1 MQQES
6 TEIRAPEQN
15 SGDNVIFQGWLKE
28 AGSAVTLDEP
38 VAELETDKIVV
49 EVAAPCDGIL
59 ETLVEEG
66 AAVTSEM
73 LLGHVRAAEQQP
85 ADNPAGTAAQEQPAA
100 PAPAAKRPERAAA
113 ADADR
118 RELRLSP
125 SVRQLVRK
133 HDIADPSVI
142 EGTGRRGRVTRKD
155 VLAYLDNRQDM
166 PAQTAR
172 ATAPAAAVAS
182 QPAPDGGGERIPH
195 STMRRRVAEHMLQS
209 VTTAPHVTAVFEAD
223 FSAIMAHRKAHKE
236 GYATQG
242 VGLTYTAYFIKACV
256 EAMQAAP
263 SVNSRW
269 HDDYLEQFR
278 DVNVGVGVALGD
290 QGLVVP
296 VIHKADQLSL
306 YGIAA
311 RLQEVTDRARAGTLT
326 TADVSGGTF
335 TISNHGVSG
344 SLLAAPVIINQP
356 QSAILGVGALEKR
369 VVVRE
374 VDGHDSI
381 QIRPMAYVSLSI
393 DHRVLDGAQT
403 NTWLGRFVEVINNWP
418 QT

>member
-1 MQQES
+1 MRIWARPVSARKSPLPSPTRPSSIWMRRWPAPPCPTSRARIIPNCWMPRYRPWMISAHRLTTCWSFEMQQES

-155 VLAYLDNRQDM
+155 VLAELDHRQDM

-236 GYATQG
+236 GYA
-242 VGLTYTAYFIKACV
+242 
-256 EAMQAAP
+256 
-263 SVNSRW
+263 
-269 HDDYLEQFR
+269 
-278 DVNVGVGVALGD
+278 
-290 QGLVVP
+290 
-296 VIHKADQLSL
+296 
-306 YGIAA
+306 
-311 RLQEVTDRARAGTLT
+311 
-326 TADVSGGTF
+326 
-335 TISNHGVSG
+335 
-344 SLLAAPVIINQP
+344 
-356 QSAILGVGALEKR
+356 
-369 VVVRE
+369 
-374 VDGHDSI
+374 
-381 QIRPMAYVSLSI
+381 
-393 DHRVLDGAQT
+393 
-403 NTWLGRFVEVINNWP
+403 
-418 QT
+418 